1 MAHSDLEAVTKL
13 SVVLTGFSAFRL
25 RGTGLL
31 EVYTTHLASRMG
43 PKAFAALCEAVD
55 QLSEAADTSEKDRIL
70 RHAILSDACLGPA
83 ARSLLKMWYVGVWH
97 ALPTEWHERFGGAL
111 DDTDCVPCPASYTE
125 GLLWPAIGTNPAGVK
140 AQGYAMWARPPRIPN
155 PSQEI

>member
-1 MAHSDLEAVTKL
+1 MAHSNLEAVTTL

-31 EVYTTHLASRMG
+31 EMYTTHLEDRMG
-43 PKAFAALCEAVD
+43 PDAFAALCTAVD
-55 QLSEAADTSEKDRIL
+55 QLSTTTDDAEIDRIL
-70 RHAILSDACLGPA
+70 RHAILSDGCLGPA

-97 ALPTEWHERFGGAL
+97 ALPPEWHDRFGGAL

-125 GLLWPAIGTNPAGVK
+125 GLLWPAVGTNPAGVK

>member
-1 MAHSDLEAVTKL
+1 MARRLTQHPLSKSIWLKGVLRMAHSDLEAVTKL

-83 ARSLLKMWYVGVWH
+83 ARSLLKMWYVGVPPPTPKGCFGRPSEPIRP
-97 ALPTEWHERFGGAL
+97 ALRPKATPCGRGRLVFPIHRRRF
-111 DDTDCVPCPASYTE
+111 DRV
-125 GLLWPAIGTNPAGVK
+125 
-140 AQGYAMWARPPRIPN
+140 
-155 PSQEI
+155 